1 MGAGGE
7 ERESI
12 MKEEKLESIFNNI
25 IYDRTYDEISQ
36 ETGRYKFK
44 LSVFDAEYRI
54 TQSMA
59 RASAGFSTDS
69 KEYYGALMERL
80 LAAANGKAAYS
91 IPVEKL
97 LLRLREYEGEKAS
110 AGADIVPIT
119 LIAHKIDSGCVFCS
133 VELMFYLEHNLYV
146 EHAAEVIKRFEH
158 EKYCPM
164 VVIGRGDFTGPIKKV
179 FSEQFGFI
187 CNH

>member
-1 MGAGGE
+1 
-7 ERESI
+7 

-25 IYDRTYDEISQ
+25 IYDRTYDEIPP
-36 ETGRYKFK
+36 ETGGCKFK
-44 LSVFDAEYRI
+44 LSVFDVEYRI

-59 RASAGFSTDS
+59 RASAGFPIDS
-69 KEYYGALMERL
+69 KEYYGDLMERV

-97 LLRLREYEGEKAS
+97 LLKLREYKGKKAS
-110 AGADIVPIT
+110 VVAEIVPIT
-119 LIAHKIDSGCVFCS
+119 LIAHKIESGYVFCS
-133 VELMFYLEHNLYV
+133 VQLVFYLDHNLYV

-164 VVIGRGDFTGPIKKV
+164 VVIGRGDFTVPIKKV
-179 FSEQFGFI
+179 FSERLGFI